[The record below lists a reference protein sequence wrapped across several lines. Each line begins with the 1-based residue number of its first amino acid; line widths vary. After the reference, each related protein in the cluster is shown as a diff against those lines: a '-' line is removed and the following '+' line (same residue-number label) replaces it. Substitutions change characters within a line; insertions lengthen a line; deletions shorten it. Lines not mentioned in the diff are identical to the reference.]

1 MGGAETE
8 RPARRCQPALPG
20 KMAILT
26 ARETVSVQAVS
37 TTFIQNLWV
46 PDIYIYSMNSI
57 NRILTDYKG
66 RLFIVNGNEI
76 LFRQELVITLWCPM
90 RFNFYPLDKQVR

>member
-1 MGGAETE
+1 
-8 RPARRCQPALPG
+8 
-20 KMAILT
+20 MAILT

>member
-1 MGGAETE
+1 
-8 RPARRCQPALPG
+8 
-20 KMAILT
+20 MAILT

-90 RFNFYPLDKQVR
+90 RFNFYPLDKQVG